1 VGLTLSLFVMGIVSG
16 VHCVGMCGG
25 FVGAFAARRV
35 IPIKSIQDRNW
46 TRLAAFNAGRI
57 TTYAALGAAAGVA
70 GHQVSLALGAQTT
83 LYIFA
88 NLMLV
93 AVGLYLA
100 GAASWFASLE
110 TLGKPLWRRVQPYA
124 AKAMSG
130 SSAYAAGLLWGLL
143 PCGLVYAALAAAAF
157 AGSAQSGAAA
167 MTAFG
172 IGTLPWLLGAGIAF
186 AWLQRKLV
194 RALAGGVVLA
204 FGVLGLAHAVTHH
217 L

>member
-1 VGLTLSLFVMGIVSG
+1 MGIVSG

-25 FVGAFAARRV
+25 FVSAVAARRV
-35 IPIKSIQDRNW
+35 IPVRRIDERRW
-46 TRLAAFNAGRI
+46 RPLLAFNAGRI

-70 GHQVSLALGAQTT
+70 GHQITLALGAQTA
-83 LYIFA
+83 LYVFA

-110 TLGKPLWRRVQPYA
+110 NLGKPLWRRVQPYA

-130 SSAYAAGLLWGLL
+130 RSAYAAGLLWGLL
-143 PCGLVYAALAAAAF
+143 PCGLVYGALAAAAF
-157 AGSAQSGAAA
+157 AGSAQGGAAA
-167 MTAFG
+167 MAAFG
-172 IGTLPWLLGAGIAF
+172 IGTAPWLLGAGIAF